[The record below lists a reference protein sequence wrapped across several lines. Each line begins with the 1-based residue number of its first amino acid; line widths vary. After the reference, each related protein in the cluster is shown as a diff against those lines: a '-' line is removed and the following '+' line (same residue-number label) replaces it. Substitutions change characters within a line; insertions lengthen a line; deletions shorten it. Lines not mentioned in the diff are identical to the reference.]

1 MEPLRQDDPREAG
14 PYRLEGRLGG
24 GGMGRVFLGRSR
36 GGRRVAV
43 KLIRPEFA
51 DDPGFRRRFALE
63 AEAARRVGGFYTAQV
78 VGADPDADPPWL
90 VTAYIP
96 GPSLQ
101 QAVAAHGPLPAET
114 VAVLGAG
121 LAEGLTA
128 IHACDLV
135 HRDLKPSNVILAGD
149 GPRVIDFGISRA
161 LDATSHTHAVV
172 GTPGFMSP
180 EQARGRP
187 VGPASDVFSLA
198 CVLAYAA
205 GGRGPFGA
213 GPGEA
218 IVYRIVHDE
227 PDLTGL
233 PASLADLVRRCL
245 AKDPGARPG
254 LCDVLDDLSDVAQAT
269 PEWLPPPVTTMVT
282 ERMTQA
288 PTSPPPPAPAAM
300 PSRLPQPATP
310 QPPPPEA
317 QQPVSQATP
326 RPVPQVSAAP
336 RAAEVP
342 EHGGSATG
350 AISLALLCLPG
361 ILFMIFKGA
370 TMMQNRPFPDGYTAM
385 LLVNIMIAMAEGA
398 VLAAG
403 VRLLLRRSAAGRW
416 MIAGAGGV
424 TAVHGA
430 AAVVQFFMT
439 GGTFTNVDFSVLVTM
454 LVVAPSLAVC
464 AGSAVVMALRPAT
477 GRWCLPGAG
486 PPPAH
491 RGAHQ
496 G

>member
-51 DDPGFRRRFALE
+51 EDPGFRRRFALE

-135 HRDLKPSNVILAGD
+135 HRDLKPSNVILAAD

-180 EQARGRP
+180 EQARGRA

-205 GGRGPFGA
+205 TGRGPFGA

-227 PDLTGL
+227 PDLAHL
-233 PASLADLVRRCL
+233 PGALADLVRRCL
-245 AKDPGARPG
+245 AKDPAGRPG
-254 LCDVLDDLSDVAQAT
+254 LSDVLDELSGAAQAT

-282 ERMTQA
+282 ERLVQT
-288 PTSPPPPAPAAM
+288 PTSPPPPEAP
-300 PSRLPQPATP
+300 
-310 QPPPPEA
+310 
-317 QQPVSQATP
+317 
-326 RPVPQVSAAP
+326 
-336 RAAEVP
+336 
-342 EHGGSATG
+342 
-350 AISLALLCLPG
+350 
-361 ILFMIFKGA
+361 
-370 TMMQNRPFPDGYTAM
+370 
-385 LLVNIMIAMAEGA
+385 
-398 VLAAG
+398 
-403 VRLLLRRSAAGRW
+403 
-416 MIAGAGGV
+416 
-424 TAVHGA
+424 GA
-430 AAVVQFFMT
+430 AA
-439 GGTFTNVDFSVLVTM
+439 
-454 LVVAPSLAVC
+454 AA
-464 AGSAVVMALRPAT
+464 
-477 GRWCLPGAG
+477 
-486 PPPAH
+486 
-491 RGAHQ
+491 
-496 G
+496 